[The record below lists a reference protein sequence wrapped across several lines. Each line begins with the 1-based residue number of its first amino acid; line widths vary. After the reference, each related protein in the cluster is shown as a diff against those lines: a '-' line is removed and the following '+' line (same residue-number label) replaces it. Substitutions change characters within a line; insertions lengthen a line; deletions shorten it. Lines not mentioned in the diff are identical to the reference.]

1 MCTYAARQYYV
12 CTCVGAGCLT
22 LSSII
27 FLCSWDTV
35 SSCAHM
41 YLQAD
46 LMEKK
51 GLWMDAQEAQDKLK
65 ETKEKLKVGRERLE
79 QIKAD
84 IARDQAPLL

>member
-1 MCTYAARQYYV
+1 
-12 CTCVGAGCLT
+12 
-22 LSSII
+22 
-27 FLCSWDTV
+27 
-35 SSCAHM
+35 M